1 MVGNG
6 HEMMA
11 CLESGGPCDSWLS
24 VVGGTNGWQLVAS
37 GHLSMVWSTFLDLI
51 WMLNGAIVNI
61 SI

>member
-6 HEMMA
+6 HEI
-11 CLESGGPCDSWLS
+11 SGWLS